1 MIVRTEEILFEF
13 DGETYNGFAGESIA
27 AALLRVGVTHLRD
40 APNSQT
46 PRGMFCVMGVCQEG
60 VVEINQRRVEAC
72 RTKVSN
78 GLKIKRA
85 SNV

>member
-40 APNSQT
+40 APKSQT
-46 PRGMFCVMGVCQEG
+46 PRGMFCVMGVCQEC